1 MIEAQFKRT
10 MDADKYNADGLD
22 KHFGESNENMKKC
35 IVIIEENEVNWWNT
49 YKFDFKTAFSLH
61 PGTSSKISNDQI

>member
-35 IVIIEENEVNWWNT
+35 IVIIEENEVTWWNT
-49 YKFDFKTAFSLH
+49 YK
-61 PGTSSKISNDQI
+61 